1 MRRNQSMEKLR
12 VLFVCLLVTNVHM
25 YINNPNRRISTK
37 DNLFEEYQRKKGGS
51 ASDRRERERERVDI
65 DSRVH
70 GVCGWYVSRVQISS
84 IEGFVWQMF
93 GGVDASKLGWIIM
106 IRMMIR
112 LKLPKRL
119 GRSLGRPVQDEKA
132 RLWTD
137 ECFGSKIGGSIVW
150 NDDAESNHSD
160 SAGRLRLD
168 GEDSYAGVR

>member
-37 DNLFEEYQRKKGGS
+37 DNLFEEYQRKEGGS

-84 IEGFVWQMF
+84 IEGFV
-93 GGVDASKLGWIIM
+93 
-106 IRMMIR
+106 
-112 LKLPKRL
+112 
-119 GRSLGRPVQDEKA
+119 
-132 RLWTD
+132 
-137 ECFGSKIGGSIVW
+137 
-150 NDDAESNHSD
+150 
-160 SAGRLRLD
+160 
-168 GEDSYAGVR
+168 